1 MKMGF
6 IGTRKSPLNRHIM
19 LMQCSVGKF
28 FVCGINVLLSW
39 FIILNFLACS
49 AEIPYIGYDWEAE
62 NLVVSMILVVFMC
75 NDVSLHSSHFI
86 IVKQF
91 IENLDCVK

>member
-1 MKMGF
+1 MVHYFEFSCMLE
-6 IGTRKSPLNRHIM
+6 SLN
-19 LMQCSVGKF
+19 
-28 FVCGINVLLSW
+28 
-39 FIILNFLACS
+39 S

-91 IENLDCVK
+91 FENLDCVK